1 MIEALFLD
9 VDGTLL
15 SFRTHRVPESARAAL
30 CEAHARGVR
39 IFIATG
45 RAAGDLAPLEGLP
58 YDGVVA
64 LNGAECVLRDGRVVA
79 RRPIPRADF
88 ERGLELAARFGF
100 PVALELDEGIFVDR
114 VTPEVERLA
123 ALVAHPLPET
133 ADLRRLFDRN
143 VCCQMCFYCD
153 ERVERAVMAELPGL
167 AATRWHPIF
176 VDITV
181 RGVDKASGMRDMLAA
196 CSLGADSAMACGDG
210 GNDVPM
216 LRAAGVGVA
225 MGNGCDPAKQA
236 ADYVTADVDDDG
248 LAKALKYYHVI

>member
-1 MIEALFLD
+1 M
-9 VDGTLL
+9 
-15 SFRTHRVPESARAAL
+15 
-30 CEAHARGVR
+30 
-39 IFIATG
+39 
-45 RAAGDLAPLEGLP
+45 
-58 YDGVVA
+58 
-64 LNGAECVLRDGRVVA
+64 
-79 RRPIPRADF
+79 
-88 ERGLELAARFGF
+88 
-100 PVALELDEGIFVDR
+100 ALELDEGIFVDR

-123 ALVAHPLPET
+123 ALVAHPVPET

-176 VDITV
+176 ADITV

-196 CSLGADSAMACGDG
+196 CSLGADAAMACGDG